1 MSNLDNRETGKSV
14 DNSQVKKTWVQRHG
28 AALMFAV
35 FALGAVLMVMMQKK
49 SVH

>member
-1 MSNLDNRETGKSV
+1 MSNPQDRVEGKTITEATKPQS
-14 DNSQVKKTWVQRHG
+14 WRQRHG

-35 FALGAVLMVMMQKK
+35 FALGAILMVMMQKK